1 MHSASYQLSSH
12 PASKARGF
20 NVSPVSAVHLAAIMI
35 YEAAP
40 LSRAVSAGQALETRS
55 YITRA
60 RENVSTLFFE
70 IASFASASPTYRS
83 IMRPLNSSLVPCV
96 APRFLLAILER
107 ALAAFPLSSLLPPS

>member
-1 MHSASYQLSSH
+1 M
-12 PASKARGF
+12 
-20 NVSPVSAVHLAAIMI
+20 SPVSAVHLAAIMI

-107 ALAAFPLSSLLPPS
+107 ALAAFPLSSLLPPP